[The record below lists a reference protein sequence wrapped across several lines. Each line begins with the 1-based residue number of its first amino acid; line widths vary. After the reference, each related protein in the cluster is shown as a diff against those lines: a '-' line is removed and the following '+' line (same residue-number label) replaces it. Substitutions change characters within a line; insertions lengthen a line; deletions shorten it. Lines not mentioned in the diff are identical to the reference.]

1 MALTGIEIFKLLAKT
16 NCKECGFP
24 TCLAFAMALAS
35 GKAELEKCPYVSEE
49 VRDKLAEASAPPI
62 RPIKIGMKDGV
73 KTIGGETVMFR
84 HEKTF
89 FNPTLIAGLVT
100 TAMADAEVDKKLDQF
115 MKLQYERVGLMLRP
129 ELIAIHD
136 ENGDAAKFAA
146 LVKKVMEKTDA
157 GLILGSHDNPEGV
170 KAGAEVAKERKPL
183 IGIATPANADAMG
196 ALAKELG
203 LPLIASAKGYDEL
216 AALTTKL
223 TGMGLKDLVIDSGS
237 RGIKEALQ
245 DQVVIRRAAL
255 GPKFRPFGFPT
266 ICLPYAMTKDPMM
279 EKLYAAV
286 FIAKYGG
293 IVVVNDLSA
302 DGIFPLLLQRLNIYT
317 DPQKPM
323 IITPGI
329 YEIGTPGPDSPVAVT
344 TNFALTYFI
353 VSGEIEGSKVS
364 CWLLIQDTEGLS
376 VMTAWAAGKFSG
388 DSVAHLVKKSG
399 IADKVKTRTLII
411 PGYAAGISGDL
422 EEEIPDWKVAIGPR
436 EASHI
441 PAFLKNLQ

>member
-1 MALTGIEIFKLLAKT
+1 MALTGIEIFKMLPKT

-24 TCLAFAMALAS
+24 TCLAFAMGLATA
-35 GKAELEKCPYVSEE
+35 KAELDKCPYVSEE

-62 RPIKIGMKDGV
+62 RPVKIGMKEGV

-89 FNPTLIAGLVT
+89 FNPTLIAGLIT
-100 TAMADAEVDKKLDQF
+100 TAMTDAEVDAKIAQFNKL
-115 MKLQYERVGLMLRP
+115 KYERVGLTLRP
-129 ELIAIHD
+129 ELLAILD
-136 ENGDAAKFAA
+136 ANGDAAKFGA
-146 LVKKVMEKTDA
+146 LAKKVMDGSDG
-157 GLILGSHDNPEGV
+157 GLILCSENPDVV
-170 KAGAEVAKERKPL
+170 KGGAEAAKERKPL

-203 LPLIASAKGYDEL
+203 LPLIAKAKGYDDL

-237 RGIKEALQ
+237 RGLREAFQ

-266 ICLPYAMTKDPMM
+266 ITCPAQMTEDPVM

-323 IITPGI
+323 MITPGI
-329 YEIGTPGPDSPVAVT
+329 YEMGTPTPDSPVAVT

-353 VSGEIEGSKVS
+353 VSGEIEGSKIS
-364 CWLLIQDTEGLS
+364 TWLLIQDTEGLS
-376 VMTAWAAGKFSG
+376 VMTSWAAGKFSG
-388 DSVAHLVKKSG
+388 DSVAHLVKKCG

-422 EEEIPDWKVAIGPR
+422 EEELPDWKVSIGPR

-441 PAFLKNLQ
+441 PAFLKNL

>member
-35 GKAELEKCPYVSEE
+35 AKAELDACPYVSEE
-49 VRDKLAEASAPPI
+49 VREKLAEASAPPI
-62 RPIKIGMKDGV
+62 RPVKIGMKEGV

-100 TAMADAEVDKKLDQF
+100 TAMSDADVDQKLAQF
-115 MKLQYERVGLMLRP
+115 MKLQYERVGLLLRP
-129 ELIAIHD
+129 ELIAVKD
-136 ENGDAAKFAA
+136 ENGDPAKFAA
-146 LVKKVMEKTDA
+146 LAKKVLDKTDA
-157 GLILGSHDNPEGV
+157 GLILCSEQPEVV

-183 IGIATPANADAMG
+183 IGTATAANAEAMG
-196 ALAKELG
+196 ALAKEMG
-203 LPLIASAKGYDEL
+203 LPLIAKAAGYDDL

-237 RGIKEALQ
+237 RGLKEALQ
-245 DQVVIRRAAL
+245 DQIVIRRAAL
-255 GPKFRPFGFPT
+255 VPKFRPFGFPT
-266 ICLPYAMTKDPMM
+266 ITVPAAMTSDPMM

-293 IVVVNDLSA
+293 IVVIDDLAA
-302 DGIFPLLLQRLNIYT
+302 DGVFPLLLERLNIYT
-317 DPQKPM
+317 DPQRPM
-323 IITPGI
+323 IISPGI
-329 YEIGTPGPDSPVAVT
+329 YEINNPSPDDIVAVT

-353 VSGEIEGSKVS
+353 VSGEFEGSKVPT
-364 CWLLIQDTEGLS
+364 WLLIQDTEGLS
-376 VMTAWAAGKFSG
+376 VMTSWAAGKFSG
-388 DSVAHLVKKSG
+388 ESVAAHVKKCG
-399 IADKVKTRTLII
+399 IADKAKTRTIII

-422 EEEIPDWKVAIGPR
+422 EEELPGWKVLIGPR

-441 PAFLKNLQ
+441 PAFLKNL

>member
-1 MALTGIEIFKLLAKT
+1 MALTGIEIFKMLPKT

-24 TCLAFAMALAS
+24 TCLAFAMGLATA
-35 GKAELEKCPYVSEE
+35 KAELDKCPYVSEE

-62 RPIKIGMKDGV
+62 RPVKIGMKEGV

-89 FNPTLIAGLVT
+89 FNPTLIAGLIT
-100 TAMADAEVDKKLDQF
+100 TAMTDAEVDAKIAQFNKL
-115 MKLQYERVGLMLRP
+115 KYERVGLTLRP
-129 ELIAIHD
+129 ELLAILD
-136 ENGDAAKFAA
+136 ANGDAAKFGA
-146 LVKKVMEKTDA
+146 LAKKVMDGSDG
-157 GLILGSHDNPEGV
+157 GLILCSENPDVV
-170 KAGAEVAKERKPL
+170 KAGAEAAKERKPL

-203 LPLIASAKGYDEL
+203 LPLIAKAKGYDDL

-223 TGMGLKDLVIDSGS
+223 TGMGLKDLVIDAGS
-237 RGIKEALQ
+237 RGLREAFQ

-266 ICLPYAMTKDPMM
+266 ITCPAQMTEDPVM

-329 YEIGTPGPDSPVAVT
+329 YEIGAPGPDSPVAVS

-353 VSGEIEGSKVS
+353 VSGEIEGSKIS
-364 CWLLIQDTEGLS
+364 TWLLIQDTEGLS
-376 VMTAWAAGKFSG
+376 VMTSWAAGKFSG
-388 DSVAHLVKKSG
+388 DSVAHLVKKCG

-422 EEEIPDWKVAIGPR
+422 EEELPDWKVSIGPR

-441 PAFLKNLQ
+441 PAFLKNL

>member
-1 MALTGIEIFKLLAKT
+1 MALTGIEIFKMLPKT

-24 TCLAFAMALAS
+24 TCLAFAMGLAS
-35 GKAELEKCPYVSEE
+35 GKAELDKCPYVSDEAKE
-49 VRDKLAEASAPPI
+49 KLAAASAPPI
-62 RPIKIGMKDGV
+62 RPVKLAMKDGV

-89 FNPTLIAGLVT
+89 FNPTIIAGVVT
-100 TAMADAEVDKKLDQF
+100 TATSDAEVDKKLNQF
-115 MKLQYERVGLMLRP
+115 MKLQFDRVGLLLRP
-129 ELIAIHD
+129 EMMVVFD
-136 ENGDAAKFAA
+136 SDGDAGKFAA
-146 LVKKVMEKTDA
+146 LAKKVLDKTDA
-157 GLILGSHDNPEGV
+157 AIMLRSDKVDVL
-170 KAGAEVAKERKPL
+170 KAGAEAVKERKPL
-183 IGIATPANADAMG
+183 LGSATPENADAFG
-196 ALAKELG
+196 ALAKEMG
-203 LPLIASAKGYDEL
+203 LALVAKADGYDAL

-223 TGMGLKDLVIDSGS
+223 TGMGLKDLVLDAGA
-237 RGIKEALQ
+237 RGLKQAFQ
-245 DQVVIRRAAL
+245 DQIAIRRAPLTA
-255 GPKFRPFGFPT
+255 GFKPFGFPT
-266 ICLPYAMTKDPMM
+266 ITVPAKMTDDPMM

-302 DGIFPLLLQRLNIYT
+302 DGIFPLLLERLNIFT

-329 YEIGTPGPDSPVAVT
+329 YEIGTPDENSPVAIT

-353 VSGEIEGSKVS
+353 VSGEIEASKVS
-364 CWLLIQDTEGLS
+364 TWLLIQDTEGLS

-388 DSVAHLVKKSG
+388 DSVAMFVKKSG

-422 EEEIPDWKVAIGPR
+422 EEELPDWKVLIGPR

-441 PAFLKNLQ
+441 PALLKTL

>member
-35 GKAELEKCPYVSEE
+35 GKAELDACPYVSDE
-49 VRDKLAEASAPPI
+49 VREKLAEASAPPI
-62 RPIKIGMKDGV
+62 RPVKIGMKEGV
-73 KTIGGETVMFR
+73 KTVGGETVMFR

-100 TAMADAEVDKKLDQF
+100 TAEADGDVDKKLDTF
-115 MKLQYERVGLMLRP
+115 MKLQYDRVGLLLRP
-129 ELIAIHD
+129 ELIVVHD
-136 ENGDAAKFAA
+136 ANGDAGKFTA
-146 LVKKVMEKTDA
+146 LVKKVMDKTDA
-157 GLILGSHDNPEGV
+157 GLILCSDKADVV
-170 KAGAEVAKERKPL
+170 KAGAEAAKERKPL
-183 IGIATPANADAMG
+183 IGTATPDNADAFG

-203 LPLIASAKGYDEL
+203 LPLVAKAEGYDAL
-216 AALTTKL
+216 AELTTKL

-237 RGIKEALQ
+237 RSLKAALQ
-245 DQVVIRRAAL
+245 DQIVLRRAAL
-255 GPKFRPFGFPT
+255 VPKFRPFGFPT
-266 ICLPYAMTKDPMM
+266 ITLPCQMTDDPMM
-279 EKLYAAV
+279 EALYAAV

-293 IVVVNDLSA
+293 IVVLSDLDA
-302 DGIFPLLLQRLNIYT
+302 AVVFPLLLERLNIYT

-329 YEIGTPGPDSPVAVT
+329 YEIGSPGPDSPVAVT

-353 VSGEIEGSKVS
+353 VSGEIEGSKVDT
-364 CWLLIQDTEGLS
+364 WLLIQDTEGLS

-388 DSVAHLVKKSG
+388 DSVAAFVKKCG
-399 IADKVKTRTLII
+399 ILDKTKTRTLII
-411 PGYAAGISGDL
+411 PGYSAGISGDL
-422 EEEIPDWKVAIGPR
+422 EEELPDWKVLIGPR

-441 PAFLKNLQ
+441 PAFLKSL

>member
-1 MALTGIEIFKLLAKT
+1 MALTGIEIFKMLAKT

-35 GKAELEKCPYVSEE
+35 GKAELDACPYVSDEAKE
-49 VRDKLAEASAPPI
+49 KLAAASAPPI
-62 RPIKIGMKDGV
+62 RPVKLGMKEGV

-89 FNPTLIAGLVT
+89 FNPTIIAGLVT
-100 TAMADAEVDKKLDQF
+100 TATPDAEVDKKLDQF
-115 MKLQYERVGLMLRP
+115 MKLQYDRVGLLLRP
-129 ELIAIHD
+129 EMIAIRD
-136 ENGDAAKFAA
+136 MNGDAGKFSA
-146 LVKKVMEKTDA
+146 LVKKVMDKTDA
-157 GLILGSHDNPEGV
+157 AILLCTDKADV
-170 KAGAEVAKERKPL
+170 LKAGAEVAKDRKPL
-183 IGIATPANADAMG
+183 LGVATAANADAMG
-196 ALAKELG
+196 AVAKEMG
-203 LPLIASAKGYDEL
+203 LPLVAKADGCDAL
-216 AALTTKL
+216 AELTTKL

-237 RGIKEALQ
+237 RDLKQAFQ

-255 GPKFRPFGFPT
+255 VPKFRPLGFPT
-266 ICLPYAMTKDPMM
+266 ITCPCEMTSDPMM

-302 DGIFPLLLQRLNIYT
+302 DGIFPLLLERLNIYT

-323 IITPGI
+323 IISPGI
-329 YEIGTPGPDSPVAVT
+329 YEIGNPGPDSPVAVT

-353 VSGEIEGSKVS
+353 VSGEIEGSKVPV
-364 CWLLIQDTEGLS
+364 WLLIQDTEGLS

-388 DSVAHLVKKSG
+388 DSVAHFVKKSG
-399 IADKVKTRTLII
+399 INDKVKTRTIII

-422 EEEIPDWKVAIGPR
+422 EEELPDWKVLIGPR

-441 PAFLKNLQ
+441 PALLKTL

>member
-1 MALTGIEIFKLLAKT
+1 MALTGIEIFKMLAKT

-35 GKAELEKCPYVSEE
+35 GKAELDACPYVSDEAKE
-49 VRDKLAEASAPPI
+49 KLAAASAPPI
-62 RPIKIGMKDGV
+62 RPVKFGMKEGV

-89 FNPTLIAGLVT
+89 FNPTIIAGLVT
-100 TAMADAEVDKKLDQF
+100 TATPDAEVDKKLDQF
-115 MKLQYERVGLMLRP
+115 MKLQYDRVGLLLRP
-129 ELIAIHD
+129 EMIAIRD
-136 ENGDAAKFAA
+136 MNGDAGKFSA
-146 LVKKVMEKTDA
+146 LVKKVMDKTDA
-157 GLILGSHDNPEGV
+157 AILLCTDKADV
-170 KAGAEVAKERKPL
+170 LKAGAEVAKDRKPL
-183 IGIATPANADAMG
+183 LGVATAANADAMG
-196 ALAKELG
+196 AVAKEMG
-203 LPLIASAKGYDEL
+203 LPLVAKADGCDAL
-216 AALTTKL
+216 AELTTKL

-237 RGIKEALQ
+237 RDLKQAFQ

-255 GPKFRPFGFPT
+255 VPKFRPLGFPT
-266 ICLPYAMTKDPMM
+266 ITCPCEMTDDPMM

-302 DGIFPLLLQRLNIYT
+302 DGIFPLLLERLNIYT

-323 IITPGI
+323 IISPGI
-329 YEIGTPGPDSPVAVT
+329 YEIGNPGPDSPVAVT
-344 TNFALTYFI
+344 TNFALTYFS
-353 VSGEIEGSKVS
+353 VSGEIEGSKVPV
-364 CWLLIQDTEGLS
+364 WLLIQDTEGLS

-388 DSVAHLVKKSG
+388 DSVAHFVKKSG
-399 IADKVKTRTLII
+399 INDKVKTRTIII

-422 EEEIPDWKVAIGPR
+422 EEELPDWKVLIGPR

-441 PAFLKNLQ
+441 PALLKTL

>member
-1 MALTGIEIFKLLAKT
+1 
-16 NCKECGFP
+16 
-24 TCLAFAMALAS
+24 
-35 GKAELEKCPYVSEE
+35 
-49 VRDKLAEASAPPI
+49 
-62 RPIKIGMKDGV
+62 
-73 KTIGGETVMFR
+73 
-84 HEKTF
+84 
-89 FNPTLIAGLVT
+89 
-100 TAMADAEVDKKLDQF
+100 MADAEVAAKIAQF
-115 MKLQYERVGLMLRP
+115 NKLQYERVGLMLRP
-129 ELIAIHD
+129 ELFAILD
-136 ENGDAAKFAA
+136 ANGDAAKFAA
-146 LVKKVMEKTDA
+146 LAKMVMDGSDA
-157 GLILGSHDNPEGV
+157 GLILCSENPDVV
-170 KAGAEVAKERKPL
+170 KAGAQVAKERKPL

-203 LPLIASAKGYDEL
+203 LPLIAKAKGYDDL

-237 RGIKEALQ
+237 RGLREAFQ

-266 ICLPYAMTKDPMM
+266 ITCPAQMTDDPVM

-329 YEIGTPGPDSPVAVT
+329 YEIGTPGPDSPVAVS

-353 VSGEIEGSKVS
+353 VSGEIEGSKIS

-388 DSVAHLVKKSG
+388 DSVAHLVKKCG
-399 IADKVKTRTLII
+399 IVDKVKTRTLII

-422 EEEIPDWKVAIGPR
+422 EEELPDWKVSIGPR

-441 PAFLKNLQ
+441 PAFLKNLK

>member
-1 MALTGIEIFKLLAKT
+1 MALTGIEIFKMLPKT

-24 TCLAFAMALAS
+24 TCLAFAMGLATA
-35 GKAELEKCPYVSEE
+35 KAELDKCPYVSEE

-62 RPIKIGMKDGV
+62 RPVKIGMKEGV

-100 TAMADAEVDKKLDQF
+100 TAMTDAEVDAKIAQFNKL
-115 MKLQYERVGLMLRP
+115 KYERVGLTLRP
-129 ELIAIHD
+129 ELLAILD
-136 ENGDAAKFAA
+136 ANGDAAKFAA
-146 LVKKVMEKTDA
+146 LAKKVMDGSDA
-157 GLILGSHDNPEGV
+157 GLILCSENPDVV
-170 KAGAEVAKERKPL
+170 KGGAEAAKERKPL

-203 LPLIASAKGYDEL
+203 LPLIAKAKGYDDL

-237 RGIKEALQ
+237 RGLREAFQ

-266 ICLPYAMTKDPMM
+266 ITCPAQMTKDPVM

-323 IITPGI
+323 MITPGI
-329 YEIGTPGPDSPVAVT
+329 YEMGTPGPDSPVAVT

-353 VSGEIEGSKVS
+353 VSGEIEGSKIAT
-364 CWLLIQDTEGLS
+364 WLLIQDTEGLS
-376 VMTAWAAGKFSG
+376 VMTSWAAGKFSG
-388 DSVAHLVKKSG
+388 DSVAHLVKKCG

-422 EEEIPDWKVAIGPR
+422 EEELPDWKVSIGPR

-441 PAFLKNLQ
+441 PAFLKNL

>member
-35 GKAELEKCPYVSEE
+35 GKAELDKCPYVSDE
-49 VRDKLAEASAPPI
+49 VREKLAEASAPPI
-62 RPIKIGMKDGV
+62 RPVKIGMKEGA

-100 TAMADAEVDKKLDQF
+100 TAEADAAVDKKLDTF
-115 MKLQYERVGLMLRP
+115 MKLQYDRVGLLLRP
-129 ELIAIHD
+129 ELIAVQD
-136 ENGDAAKFAA
+136 ANGDAGKFAA
-146 LVKKVMEKTDA
+146 LVKKVMDKTDA
-157 GLILGSHDNPEGV
+157 GLILCSDKADVV
-170 KAGAEVAKERKPL
+170 KAGAEAAKERKPL
-183 IGIATPANADAMG
+183 IGVATPDNADAFG
-196 ALAKELG
+196 ALAKEMG
-203 LPLIASAKGYDEL
+203 LPLIAKAEGYEAL

-223 TGMGLKDLVIDSGS
+223 TGMGLKDLVLDSGS
-237 RGIKEALQ
+237 RSLKQALQ
-245 DQVVIRRAAL
+245 DQVVIRRAPL
-255 GPKFRPFGFPT
+255 VPKFKPFGFPT
-266 ICLPYAMTKDPMM
+266 ITCPCQMTDDPMM
-279 EKLYAAV
+279 EALYAAV

-293 IVVVNDLSA
+293 IVVLSDLDA
-302 DGIFPLLLQRLNIYT
+302 AVVFPLLLERLNIYT

-323 IITPGI
+323 IISQGI
-329 YEIGTPGPDSPVAVT
+329 YEIGNPGPDSPVAVT

-353 VSGEIEGSKVS
+353 VSGEIEGSKVP

-388 DSVAHLVKKSG
+388 DTVAHYVKKSG
-399 IADKVKTRTLII
+399 IMDKVKTRSIII

-422 EEEIPDWKVAIGPR
+422 EEELPDWKVLIGPR

-441 PAFLKNLQ
+441 PAFLKSL

>member
-1 MALTGIEIFKLLAKT
+1 MALTGIEIFKMLPKT

-24 TCLAFAMALAS
+24 TCLAFAMALAT
-35 GKAELEKCPYVSEE
+35 GKAELDKCPYVSEE
-49 VRDKLAEASAPPI
+49 VREKLAEASAPPI
-62 RPIKIGMKDGV
+62 RPVKIGMKEGL
-73 KTIGGETVMFR
+73 KAIGGETVMFR

-100 TAMADAEVDKKLDQF
+100 TAMTDAEVDKKLGQF

-129 ELIAIHD
+129 ELLAILD
-136 ENGDAAKFAA
+136 ANGDAAKFAA
-146 LVKKVMEKTDA
+146 LAKKVMDGSDA
-157 GLILGSHDNPEGV
+157 GLILCSENPDVV
-170 KAGAEVAKERKPL
+170 KAGAQVAKERKPL

-203 LPLIASAKGYDEL
+203 LPLIAKAKGYDDL

-223 TGMGLKDLVIDSGS
+223 TGMGLKDLVIDAGS
-237 RGIKEALQ
+237 RGLREAFQ

-266 ICLPYAMTKDPMM
+266 ITCPAQMTDDPVM

-323 IITPGI
+323 MITPGI
-329 YEIGTPGPDSPVAVT
+329 YEMGTPGPDSPVAVT

-353 VSGEIEGSKVS
+353 VSGEIEGSKIS
-364 CWLLIQDTEGLS
+364 TWLLIQDTEGLS
-376 VMTAWAAGKFSG
+376 VMTSWAAGKFSG
-388 DSVAHLVKKSG
+388 DSVAHLVKKCG

-422 EEEIPDWKVAIGPR
+422 EEELPDWKVSIGPR

-441 PAFLKNLQ
+441 PAFLKNL

>member
-1 MALTGIEIFKLLAKT
+1 MALTGIEIFKMLPKT

-35 GKAELEKCPYVSEE
+35 GKAELDKCPYVSDEAKE
-49 VRDKLAEASAPPI
+49 KLAAASAPPI
-62 RPIKIGMKDGV
+62 RPIKLAMKEGV

-89 FNPTLIAGLVT
+89 FNPTIIAGLIT
-100 TAMADAEVDKKLDQF
+100 TDTPDAEVDKKLDQF
-115 MKLQYERVGLMLRP
+115 MKLQYDRVGLLLRP
-129 ELIAIHD
+129 EMIAIHD
-136 ENGDAAKFAA
+136 ASGDAGKFTA
-146 LVKKVMEKTDA
+146 LAKKVADKTDA
-157 GLILGSHDNPEGV
+157 AILLCSDKADVV
-170 KAGAEVAKERKPL
+170 KAGAEAIKDRKPTL
-183 IGIATPANADAMG
+183 GTATAANADAMG
-196 ALAKELG
+196 AVAKEMG
-203 LPLIASAKGYDEL
+203 LALVVKGEGGYDAL
-216 AALTTKL
+216 AELTTKL
-223 TGMGLKDLVIDSGS
+223 TGMGLKDLIIDSGA
-237 RGIKEALQ
+237 RALKQALQ
-245 DQVVIRRAAL
+245 DQIVIRRAPLTA
-255 GPKFRPFGFPT
+255 GFKPFGFPT
-266 ICLPYAMTKDPMM
+266 ITVPAQMTDDPMM

-302 DGIFPLLLQRLNIYT
+302 DGIFPLLLERLNIFT

-329 YEIGTPGPDSPVAVT
+329 YEIGTPDENSPVAVT

-353 VSGEIEGSKVS
+353 VSGEIEASKVS
-364 CWLLIQDTEGLS
+364 TWLLIQDTEGLS

-388 DSVAHLVKKSG
+388 DSVAMFVKKCG
-399 IADKVKTRTLII
+399 IMDKVKTRTLII

-422 EEEIPDWKVAIGPR
+422 EEELTDWKVLIGPR

-441 PAFLKNLQ
+441 PALLKTL

>member
-1 MALTGIEIFKLLAKT
+1 MALTGIEIFKLLPKT

-35 GKAELEKCPYVSEE
+35 GKAELDKCPYVSDE
-49 VRDKLAEASAPPI
+49 VREKLAEASAPPI
-62 RPIKIGMKDGV
+62 RPVKIGMKEGA

-100 TAMADAEVDKKLDQF
+100 TAEADGSVDKKLDTF
-115 MKLQYERVGLMLRP
+115 MKLQYDRVGLLLRP
-129 ELIAIHD
+129 ELIAVQD
-136 ENGDAAKFAA
+136 ADGDAGKFAA
-146 LVKKVMEKTDA
+146 LVKKVIDKTDA
-157 GLILGSHDNPEGV
+157 GLILCSDKADVV
-170 KAGAEVAKERKPL
+170 KAGAEAAAERKPL
-183 IGIATPANADAMG
+183 IGVATPDNADAFG
-196 ALAKELG
+196 ALAKEMG
-203 LPLIASAKGYDEL
+203 LPLIAKAEGYEAL
-216 AALTTKL
+216 ADLATKL
-223 TGMGLKDLVIDSGS
+223 TGMGLKDLVLDSGS
-237 RGIKEALQ
+237 RSLKQALQ

-266 ICLPYAMTKDPMM
+266 ITCPCQMTDDPMM
-279 EKLYAAV
+279 EALYASV

-293 IVVVNDLSA
+293 IVVLSDLDA
-302 DGIFPLLLQRLNIYT
+302 AVVFPLLLERLNIFT

-323 IITPGI
+323 IMSQGI
-329 YEIGTPGPDSPVAVT
+329 YEINNPGPDSPVAVT

-353 VSGEIEGSKVS
+353 VSGEIEGSKVP

-388 DSVAHLVKKSG
+388 DTVAMFVKKSG
-399 IADKVKTRTLII
+399 IMDKTKTRTIII

-422 EEEIPDWKVAIGPR
+422 EEELPDWKVLIGPR

-441 PAFLKNLQ
+441 PAFLKNL